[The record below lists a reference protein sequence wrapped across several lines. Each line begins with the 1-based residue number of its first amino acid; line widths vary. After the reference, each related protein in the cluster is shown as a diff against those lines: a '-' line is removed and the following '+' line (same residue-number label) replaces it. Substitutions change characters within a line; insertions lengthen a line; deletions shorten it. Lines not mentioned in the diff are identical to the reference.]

1 MLGLVFYSLV
11 WHTFSTQA
19 LPQIVKKRIT
29 YLLVFFLIVG
39 CNPFDSDRVTNY
51 EPELTE
57 IINFMKDYGNAVLDA
72 DEDDRFAAEMR
83 SMGIHYIVKNQTTNE
98 DFAGFVEESDSL
110 IIFIKKSQNLF
121 QSERRIIYDFAT
133 YPRNFGDDEILNAS
147 YEIEQLN
154 SRWYFST
161 TGFD

>member
-1 MLGLVFYSLV
+1 M
-11 WHTFSTQA
+11 T
-19 LPQIVKKRIT
+19 KRIP
-29 YLLVFFLIVG
+29 YFLAFVLIVG
-39 CNPFDSDRVTNY
+39 FNPFDSDRLTNY

-57 IINFMKDYGNAVLDA
+57 IIEFMEDYGNVVLDA

-83 SMGIHYIVKNQTTNE
+83 SMGIHYIVKNQTRNE
-98 DFAGFVEESDSL
+98 DFSGFIEESDSL

-133 YPRNFGDDEILNAS
+133 NPRSFGNDEIPNAS
-147 YEIEQLN
+147 YEIEQL
-154 SRWYFST
+154 SARWYFSI

>member
-1 MLGLVFYSLV
+1 
-11 WHTFSTQA
+11 
-19 LPQIVKKRIT
+19 
-29 YLLVFFLIVG
+29 
-39 CNPFDSDRVTNY
+39 
-51 EPELTE
+51 
-57 IINFMKDYGNAVLDA
+57 MKDYGNIVLDA
-72 DEDDRFAAEMR
+72 DEDDRFSSEMR

-98 DFAGFVEESDSL
+98 DFAGFVEQSDSL
-110 IIFIKKSQNLF
+110 VIFIKKSQNLF

-133 YPRNFGDDEILNAS
+133 YPRNFGDDEIPNAS

>member
-1 MLGLVFYSLV
+1 MVNDMIKGIPYFLVFVL
-11 WHTFSTQA
+11 T
-19 LPQIVKKRIT
+19 I
-29 YLLVFFLIVG
+29 G

-57 IINFMKDYGNAVLDA
+57 IIKFMEDYGNVVLDA

-83 SMGIHYIVKNQTTNE
+83 SMGIHYIVKNQTKNG
-98 DFAGFVEESDSL
+98 DFAGFVEGSDSL

-121 QSERRIIYDFAT
+121 QPERRIIYDFAT
-133 YPRNFGDDEILNAS
+133 KPRNFGNDNIPNAS
-147 YEIEQLN
+147 YEIEQL
-154 SRWYFST
+154 SIRWYFST